1 MKRILLIALLIVAAN
16 TVAAKTLTIKHDKKL
31 PTPHDLITKGTI
43 LDKTALDVNINYG
56 YGTMRYFIAWD
67 KTDDI
72 YYCVLRGRFEV
83 DRNTTVRC
91 RLATQETQSIVK

>member
-1 MKRILLIALLIVAAN
+1 MKKILLTALLIVAAN
-16 TVAAKTLTIKHDKKL
+16 TVAAKTLTIKHDNKL

-43 LDKTALDVNINYG
+43 LDKTALAVDTNYG

-72 YYCVLRGRFEV
+72 YWCSLYGTFGVNA
-83 DRNTTVRC
+83 NTTVRC
-91 RLATQETQSIVK
+91 HLATQQIELTVE

>member
-1 MKRILLIALLIVAAN
+1 MKKLLLTALLIVTAN

-43 LDKTALDVNINYG
+43 LNKTDIKQSAMG
-56 YGTMRYFIAWD
+56 YYIAWD

-72 YYCVLRGRFEV
+72 YFCVLKGYLYS
-83 DRNTTVRC
+83 DANTTVIC
-91 RLATQETQSIVK
+91 RLATQETEGTVK

>member
-1 MKRILLIALLIVAAN
+1 MKHLILTISLILFAN
-16 TVAAKTLTIKHDKKL
+16 TVAATTLSIKHKKKL

-72 YYCVLRGRFEV
+72 YWCVLNGYLYS
-83 DRNTTVRC
+83 DKNTTVTC
-91 RLATQETQSIVK
+91 RLAIQETQSTVE